1 MGGIYYTDIDNV
13 AITGLDV
20 DPATESECK
29 ADISTALD
37 LYFRSITPYVD
48 GVDVPQERM
57 DTITSASVSA
67 IVQDV
72 LQSYGATAQTVTF
85 GLIVG
90 ISTPLYTLG
99 QGECAKLGSVAYA

>member
-1 MGGIYYTDIDNV
+1 
-13 AITGLDV
+13 
-20 DPATESECK
+20 
-29 ADISTALD
+29 
-37 LYFRSITPYVD
+37 
-48 GVDVPQERM
+48 M

-67 IVQDV
+67 IAQDV

-90 ISTPLYTLG
+90 VSTPLYTLG